1 MKYFKIIY
9 KNGDF
14 KIEKAKSGLELIKK
28 HGLYTKEHVS
38 TRIFELSGEQ
48 EAIARS
54 NEQY

>member
-54 NEQY
+54 NEQ